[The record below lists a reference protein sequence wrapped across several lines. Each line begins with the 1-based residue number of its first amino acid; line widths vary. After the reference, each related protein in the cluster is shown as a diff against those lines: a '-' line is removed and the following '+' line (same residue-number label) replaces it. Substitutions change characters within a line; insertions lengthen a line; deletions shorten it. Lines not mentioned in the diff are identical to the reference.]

1 MTDLTDRQRKF
12 AFASIVVALAAVGVY
27 LTLPSTGGTA
37 DHKVR
42 RSPTVT
48 APAAPTT
55 SPPGISAS
63 ISPQNFDIYR
73 LLPFSQ
79 SDFATAAD
87 TAQRF
92 TALYGTYRFDEDPK
106 AYVARLQGLVTDDLR
121 TQFEKDAA
129 TPGLIDQRKQD
140 QVVAQGSASI
150 DSIRTFQPN
159 SVIFL
164 VTGRQQVTKGGG
176 ATSVDSTQYAVTV
189 SRDAAFWRVYGVEPA
204 NAGQAGDTTG

>member
-1 MTDLTDRQRKF
+1 MTNLTDRQRKLVF
-12 AFASIVVALAAVGVY
+12 AGLVVALAVVGVY

-37 DHKVR
+37 DRNVR

-48 APAAPTT
+48 APAAPATT
-55 SPPGISAS
+55 PPGISAS

-79 SDFATAAD
+79 SDFAAAAD

-92 TALYGTYRFDEDPK
+92 TALYGTYRFDEDPQ

-121 TQFEKDAA
+121 TQLEKDSA

-150 DSIRTFQPN
+150 DSIRTFEPN

-164 VTGRQQVTKGGG
+164 VTGRQQVTKNGG
-176 ATSVDSTQYAVTV
+176 AASTDSKQYAVTV
-189 SRDAAFWRVYGVEPA
+189 SRDAASWRVYGVEPA
-204 NAGQAGDTTG
+204 DAGQAGDTTG